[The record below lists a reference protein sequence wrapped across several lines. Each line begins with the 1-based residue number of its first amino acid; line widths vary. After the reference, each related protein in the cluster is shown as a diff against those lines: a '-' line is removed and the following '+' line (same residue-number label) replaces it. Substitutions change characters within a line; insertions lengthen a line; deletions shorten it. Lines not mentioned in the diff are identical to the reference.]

1 MIYCPKWNNE
11 HKLGLPFEHP
21 VHRGEHD
28 CVPHQIQ
35 HIEVQQVRMEKG
47 TERMSRVHHGQTGKE
62 KERA

>member
-1 MIYCPKWNNE
+1 M
-11 HKLGLPFEHP
+11 GLPFEHP